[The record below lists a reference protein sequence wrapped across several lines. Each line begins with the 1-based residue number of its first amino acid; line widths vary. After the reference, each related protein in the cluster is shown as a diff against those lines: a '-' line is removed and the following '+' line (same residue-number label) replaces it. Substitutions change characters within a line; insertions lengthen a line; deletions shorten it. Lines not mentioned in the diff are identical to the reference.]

1 MKEILTSTCSKKIT
15 GTEWQLITTNR
26 GNEFFYHRK
35 SKTSVWEMPQELQ
48 DAIKALN
55 EENSK
60 KRKFDEEEDE
70 VTEAKKETTEEE
82 PTE

>member
-1 MKEILTSTCSKKIT
+1 MSTCSKKIT

-60 KRKFDEEEDE
+60 KRKLDEEDE
-70 VTEAKKETTEEE
+70 VTQAKKQTTEEE